1 MRFLEYHRLKEAEEF
16 SRNDIKTIVKQYN
29 KVFTR
34 ILNTKFYLVNEVEYC
49 TSNGSKLIGI
59 RFASTDGYMIRFNYT
74 AKNAKQIQ
82 KINKTTKEFHVESI
96 DFWNPIT
103 GHLNKPSIRVSV
115 ISSLSL
121 KYFIEDITT
130 SIKKNLLG
138 TFYYKDLKFTDDLQ
152 ADTRYTISP
161 DEIIFIN
168 TKGFKESN
176 DFTLSSQDPNIQLIL
191 NNIKEVY
198 GEA

>member
-1 MRFLEYHRLKEAEEF
+1 MRFLEYYRLKEAEEF

-29 KVFTR
+29 KVFAR
-34 ILNTKFYLVNEVEYC
+34 ILNAKFYLVNEVEHC

-59 RFASTDGYMIRFNYT
+59 RFASDDGYMIRFNYT
-74 AKNAKQIQ
+74 TKNAKQIQ
-82 KINKTTKEFHVESI
+82 KINKATKEFHVESI

-152 ADTRYTISP
+152 ADKIYFNP
-161 DEIIFIN
+161 DDIAFIN

>member
-1 MRFLEYHRLKEAEEF
+1 MRFSEYYKLKESEEF
-16 SRNDIKTIVKQYN
+16 SKNDIKTIVKQYN
-29 KVFTR
+29 KVFAR
-34 ILNTKFYLVNEVEYC
+34 ILNAKFYLVNEVEHC
-49 TSNGSKLIGI
+49 TSNGLKLIGI
-59 RFASTDGYMIRFNYT
+59 RFASSDGYMIRFNYT
-74 AKNAKQIQ
+74 AKNAKQMQ
-82 KINKTTKEFHVESI
+82 KINKATKEFHVESI

-121 KYFIEDITT
+121 NFFIEDITT

-152 ADTRYTISP
+152 ADTRYSINP
-161 DEIIFIN
+161 DETIFIN

-176 DFTLSSQDPNIQLIL
+176 DFTLSSQNPDIQLIL

-198 GEA
+198 GES

>member
-1 MRFLEYHRLKEAEEF
+1 MRFLEYYRLKEAEEF
-16 SRNDIKTIVKQYN
+16 SRNDIKIIVKQYN

-34 ILNTKFYLVNEVEYC
+34 ILNAKFYLVNEVEHC

-59 RFASTDGYMIRFNYT
+59 RFASDDGYMIRFNYT

-82 KINKTTKEFHVESI
+82 KINKVTKEFHVESI

-138 TFYYKDLKFTDDLQ
+138 TFYYRDLKFTDDLQ
-152 ADTRYTISP
+152 ADTRYSINP

-176 DFTLSSQDPNIQLIL
+176 DFTLNSQDPNIQLIL

>member
-1 MRFLEYHRLKEAEEF
+1 MRFLEYYRLKEAEEF

-29 KVFTR
+29 KIFTR
-34 ILNTKFYLVNEVEYC
+34 ILNAKFYLVNEVEHC

-59 RFASTDGYMIRFNYT
+59 RFASDDGYMIRFNYT
-74 AKNAKQIQ
+74 AKNAKHIKQI
-82 KINKTTKEFHVESI
+82 NRTTKEFHVESI

-138 TFYYKDLKFTDDLQ
+138 TFYYKDLKFTDDIKSEK
-152 ADTRYTISP
+152 YIINS
-161 DEIIFIN
+161 DEVIFIN

-176 DFTLSSQDPNIQLIL
+176 DFTLSSQDSDIQLIL